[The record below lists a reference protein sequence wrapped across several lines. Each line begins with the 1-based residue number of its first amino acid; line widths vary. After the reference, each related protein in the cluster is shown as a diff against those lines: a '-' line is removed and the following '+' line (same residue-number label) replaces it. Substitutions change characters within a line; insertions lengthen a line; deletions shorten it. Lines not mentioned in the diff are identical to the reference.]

1 MAEGPATEP
10 GLAGD
15 PAGGVR
21 RRWRLRG
28 GGGVAGVLSG
38 LPRLVRDLAGANDRS
53 LVDLVVAQVRCA
65 ERGIEVAHQVT
76 AGAVDPARARHLVGV
91 VEHDGD
97 ARRAALIGRLRR
109 SVTSPIDR
117 EDLFR
122 LSRGVDD
129 VLDATRD
136 FVREFD
142 LFGAVPDPLYGP
154 VLDRLAGGLARLD
167 AAVLLLPS
175 EPRRAAE
182 AAAEAKKPGVRP
194 AYQHAVAALM
204 AGTGARALAPVLLLG
219 RLDVA
224 GERLAAAADALADG
238 VMKRFQ

>member
-1 MAEGPATEP
+1 M
-10 GLAGD
+10 
-15 PAGGVR
+15 
-21 RRWRLRG
+21 
-28 GGGVAGVLSG
+28 
-38 LPRLVRDLAGANDRS
+38 RDLAGANDRS
-53 LVDLVVAQVRCA
+53 LVAVIAAQVRCA
-65 ERGIEVAHQVT
+65 EGGIEVARQVT
-76 AGAVDPARARHLVGV
+76 AGTVDPARARQLIGV

-97 ARRAALIGRLRR
+97 AHRAALIGRLRR

-142 LFGAVPDPLYGP
+142 LFGAAPDPLYGP

-167 AAVLLLPS
+167 AAVRLLPDA
-175 EPRRAAE
+175 PRRAAE

-194 AYQHAVAALM
+194 AYQRSVAALM
-204 AGTGARALAPVLLLG
+204 PEAGPRSLVLVLLLG

>member
-1 MAEGPATEP
+1 MAEGPAAES
-10 GLAGD
+10 GLATD

-21 RRWRLRG
+21 RRRRLLS

-38 LPRLVRDLAGANDRS
+38 LPRLVRDLTGANDRS
-53 LVDLVVAQVRCA
+53 LVGHVAAQVRCA
-65 ERGIEVAHQVT
+65 ERGIEVARQVT
-76 AGAVDPARARHLVGV
+76 AGAVDPARARQLVGV
-91 VEHDGD
+91 VEHEGD
-97 ARRAALIGRLRR
+97 AHRVALIGRLRR

-129 VLDATRD
+129 VLDAIRD

-167 AAVLLLPS
+167 AAVLLLLR

-194 AYQHAVAALM
+194 AYQHAVATLM
-204 AGTGARALAPVLLLG
+204 PDAGSRALAPVMLLG

>member
-1 MAEGPATEP
+1 MAV
-10 GLAGD
+10 D

-21 RRWRLRG
+21 RRGRLRG

-38 LPRLVRDLAGANDRS
+38 LARLARDLAGADDRS
-53 LVDLVVAQVRCA
+53 LVGLVAAQVCCA
-65 ERGIEVAHQVT
+65 ERGVEVARRVT
-76 AGAVDPARARHLVGV
+76 AGTVEPARARRLIGV

-97 ARRAALIGRLRR
+97 AHRAALIGRLRR
-109 SVTSPIDR
+109 IVASPIDR

-122 LSRGVDD
+122 LSRSIDD

-142 LFGAVPDPLYGP
+142 LFGAAPDPLYGP

-167 AAVLLLPS
+167 AAVRLLPDA
-175 EPRRAAE
+175 PRQAAE
-182 AAAEAKKPGVRP
+182 AASEAKKPGVRP
-194 AYQHAVAALM
+194 AYQQAVAALM
-204 AGTGARALAPVLLLG
+204 SDAGAPALVPVLLLG

-224 GERLAAAADALADG
+224 GQRLAAAADALADG